1 MHALQAGVRALS
13 RSLAAICR
21 HVAADLV
28 AEADVQLH
36 KHAAEA
42 KSGLSEPQHDTSDL
56 PHEVPGLQSEHDSD
70 LMSSAALPDTAA
82 AGRRAGAVE
91 GMPSHSQ
98 GAGPTSGQPASSSRG
113 LDKHAVRSG
122 PPAATG
128 HYAGSSSRGLE
139 RQAGRLGPVA
149 AAEQPP
155 PEGPAEQ
162 ADHHHLADHA
172 QDAIQQ
178 HQEALQASHHHSLDQ
193 GRQSWFSFGGLFSGW
208 PSRQATSQRLAAADT
223 PARQAGANGRHA
235 ASPEST
241 AGMSAQAGAGL
252 HLDSRQ
258 PATPERPAG
267 EADSIQG
274 EPDDAHSEHGSKAAT
289 SAEEPAQQ
297 LQQPRLPSIAE
308 LAAALP
314 PRVVDLDLIE
324 AVLGPPKFDA
334 SDADERVVTPGET

>member
-42 KSGLSEPQHDTSDL
+42 GSGLSEPQHDTSDL
-56 PHEVPGLQSEHDSD
+56 PHDVPGLQSDEHDSD
-70 LMSSAALPDTAA
+70 LTSSAALPDMAA
-82 AGRRAGAVE
+82 AGRSAGAGR
-91 GMPSHSQ
+91 GMASHRQ
-98 GAGPTSGQPASSSRG
+98 AAGPTCGQPASSSRG
-113 LDKHAVRSG
+113 LDMQTARSG
-122 PPAATG
+122 PPAASG
-128 HYAGSSSRGLE
+128 HHAGTSSRGLE
-139 RQAGRLGPVA
+139 RQVGRLASAAA

-155 PEGPAEQ
+155 PGGPAEQ
-162 ADHHHLADHA
+162 ADHHHLAEHA

-208 PSRQATSQRLAAADT
+208 PSRQAPSQRLAAPVA
-223 PARQAGANGRHA
+223 PARQAGADSRHA
-235 ASPEST
+235 ASPGSA
-241 AGMSAQAGAGL
+241 AGMAAQAGAGP

-258 PATPERPAG
+258 AATERPAG
-267 EADSIQG
+267 EEAGSTQA
-274 EPDDAHSEHGSKAAT
+274 EQDDAHSEHGSTAAAP
-289 SAEEPAQQ
+289 AEEARQQ
-297 LQQPRLPSIAE
+297 LQQPQLPSIAE

-314 PRVVDLDLIE
+314 QRMVDLDLIE
-324 AVLGPPKFDA
+324 VREF
-334 SDADERVVTPGET
+334 